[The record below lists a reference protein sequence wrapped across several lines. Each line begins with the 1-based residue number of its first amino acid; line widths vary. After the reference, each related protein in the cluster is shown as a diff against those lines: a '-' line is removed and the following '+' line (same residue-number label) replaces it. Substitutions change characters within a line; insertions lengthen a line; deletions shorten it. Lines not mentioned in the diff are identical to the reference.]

1 TPGHTPESISVVVR
15 EHGGDPVPFGVLTG
29 DTMFIGDVGRPDLLS
44 GAGVSPDELARSLY
58 RSLHTKLLALPD
70 ATRVFPA
77 HGAGS
82 ACGKNLS
89 TETQSTIGEQ
99 RTMNY
104 AVAPMTEDDF
114 AGVVTEGQPVAPAYF
129 SFDADRNRHAH
140 TLLDDRQAP
149 TLFDVDDT

>member
-44 GAGVSPDELARSLY
+44 GAGVSPDELARQLH
-58 RSLHTKLLALPD
+58 RSLHGKLLTLPD

-99 RTMNY
+99 RRLNH
-104 AVAPMTEDDF
+104 ALGPMTEDAF
-114 AGVVTEGQPVAPAYF
+114 VRTVTEGQPVAPLYFAY
-129 SFDADRNRHAH
+129 DARRN
-140 TLLDDRQAP
+140 
-149 TLFDVDDT
+149 